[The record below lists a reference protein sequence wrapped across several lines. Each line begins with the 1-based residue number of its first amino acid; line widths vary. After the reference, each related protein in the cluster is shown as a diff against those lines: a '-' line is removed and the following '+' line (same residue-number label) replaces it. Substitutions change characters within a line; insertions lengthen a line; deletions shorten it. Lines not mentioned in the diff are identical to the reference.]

1 MIPEMKL
8 NKSTHCV
15 MDIIHVRPFIID
27 HPPFA
32 FFTAATSIKCH
43 PMLSFFVPL
52 MEPLPFSFE

>member
-15 MDIIHVRPFIID
+15 MDIIHVRPFIIV

-32 FFTAATSIKCH
+32 FFTAFAAAY
-43 PMLSFFVPL
+43 
-52 MEPLPFSFE
+52 